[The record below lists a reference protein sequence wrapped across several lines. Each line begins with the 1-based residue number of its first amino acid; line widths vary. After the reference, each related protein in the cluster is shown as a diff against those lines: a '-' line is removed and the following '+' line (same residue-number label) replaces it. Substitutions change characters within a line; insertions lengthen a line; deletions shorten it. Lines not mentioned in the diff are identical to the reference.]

1 MVDTYDPK
9 HVHEPEVA
17 PQHDD
22 EGRCLVCVLMC
33 RMDEKASLRIAAAR
47 REGVIEGLERALE
60 FSNSSVDRMDIRAEI
75 ERLRGEKL

>member
-1 MVDTYDPK
+1 MDDRF
-9 HVHEPEVA
+9 A
-17 PQHDD
+17 QHLKELDRQRL
-22 EGRCLVCVLMC
+22 EAL
-33 RMDEKASLRIAAAR
+33 AAAR